1 MSPLLGFATTQV
13 ARGEV
18 LLLCVGV
25 LRFFFVFFI
34 IFYSFLFLCFYSPS
48 LSSQGVY
55 DESYLVNHVYNEAS
69 AKKTWIEVGLSLVL
83 MKVHAGCCL
92 HGFFQLCSLLKK
104 LMTFENVV

>member
-18 LLLCVGV
+18 LLLRVGV

-34 IFYSFLFLCFYSPS
+34 FFIVFYFCVYSPS
-48 LSSQGVY
+48 LSSQGVH
-55 DESYLVNHVYNEAS
+55 DESYLVNHVYDEAS

-83 MKVHAGCCL
+83 MKVHDGCCL

-104 LMTFENVV
+104 LMSFENLV